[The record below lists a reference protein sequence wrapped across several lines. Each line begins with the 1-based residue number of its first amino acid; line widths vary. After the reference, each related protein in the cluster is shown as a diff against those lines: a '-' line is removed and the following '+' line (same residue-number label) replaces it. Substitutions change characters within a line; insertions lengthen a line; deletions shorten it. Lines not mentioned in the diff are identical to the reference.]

1 MKETTP
7 AGKATR
13 KLSTIVSAELHRL
26 LRLAAADQ
34 DISVN
39 DLVAG
44 ILEKAMQAGKK
55 AKP

>member
-1 MKETTP
+1 MKETTL